1 MARHQKDIL
10 ESGLRIVSQQ
20 LPNSESVS
28 ILISVQAGSR
38 NEQKGQYGVAHF
50 AEHMLFKGTGKRPS
64 PLLVSSP
71 IESTGGFL
79 NASTGYESTN
89 YWCKVPEN
97 HFRTGIEILQD
108 MMQNSLLNEEE
119 INSERRVIIEE
130 IKTIEDYPDSKTA
143 LNLDKLMWP
152 GSALGRDIAGSIQS
166 VENIDQETIKAF
178 LDDFYLPTNTVIS
191 IAGNLDHDKSI
202 QSIDQ
207 LFLTHPFPGSQLKI
221 SPIENVQNSVKLDL
235 EKRAIEQIH
244 IHLGYPGVSITHP
257 DRYALDLLN
266 VILGDGM
273 SSRLFQEIRE
283 RLGLVYDIESEITHL
298 QDVGDLRITLAVD
311 KNRYIDAIKAILTEV
326 ENLKTGL
333 EGSEVVRAKQ
343 ILKGRM
349 RLRMDD
355 SQAVAAWNA
364 HQDLFNKQIECESV
378 IREYIDRNDIPKLQ
392 KAAFQYLDVS
402 KLNIAIVGDIESK
415 EPILDAIADL

>member
-1 MARHQKDIL
+1 
-10 ESGLRIVSQQ
+10 
-20 LPNSESVS
+20 
-28 ILISVQAGSR
+28 VQAGSR

-152 GSALGRDIAGSIQS
+152 DSALGRDIAGSVQS
-166 VENIDQETIKAF
+166 VENINQETIRAF

-191 IAGNLDHDKSI
+191 IAGNVDHDKSI

-235 EKRAIEQIH
+235 EKRGIEQIH

-326 ENLKTGL
+326 ENLKTEL
-333 EGSEVVRAKQ
+333 EGSEVIRAKQ

-364 HQDLFNKQIECESV
+364 HQDLFNKPIECESV
-378 IREYIDRNDIPKLQ
+378 IREHIDRNDIPKLQ

-415 EPILDAIADL
+415 EPILDAIANL

>member
-143 LNLDKLMWP
+143 SNLDKLMWP
-152 GSALGRDIAGSIQS
+152 DSALGRDIAGSIQS
-166 VENIDQETIKAF
+166 VENINQETIRAF

>member
-1 MARHQKDIL
+1 MARHQKAIL
-10 ESGLRIVSQQ
+10 ESGLRVVSQQ
-20 LPNSESVS
+20 LPSSESVS

-152 GSALGRDIAGSIQS
+152 DSALGRDIAGSIQS
-166 VENIDQETIKAF
+166 VENINQETIRAF

-191 IAGNLDHDKSI
+191 IAGNVDHDKSI

-283 RLGLVYDIESEITHL
+283 RLGLVYDIESGITHL

-364 HQDLFNKQIECESV
+364 HQDLFNKPIECESV
-378 IREYIDRNDIPKLQ
+378 IREHIDRNDIPKLQ

-415 EPILDAIADL
+415 EPILNAIVNL

>member
-152 GSALGRDIAGSIQS
+152 DSALGRDIAGSVQS
-166 VENIDQETIKAF
+166 VENINQETIRAF

-235 EKRAIEQIH
+235 EKRGIEQIH

-326 ENLKTGL
+326 ENLKTEL
-333 EGSEVVRAKQ
+333 EGSEVIRAKQ

-415 EPILDAIADL
+415 EPILDAIANL

>member
-152 GSALGRDIAGSIQS
+152 DSALGRDIAGSIQS
-166 VENIDQETIKAF
+166 VENINQETIRAF

-283 RLGLVYDIESEITHL
+283 RLGLVYDIESGITHL

>member
-1 MARHQKDIL
+1 
-10 ESGLRIVSQQ
+10 
-20 LPNSESVS
+20 
-28 ILISVQAGSR
+28 VQAGSR

-152 GSALGRDIAGSIQS
+152 DSALGRDIAGSVQS
-166 VENIDQETIKAF
+166 VENINQETIRAF

-235 EKRAIEQIH
+235 EKRGIEQIH

-326 ENLKTGL
+326 ENLKTEL
-333 EGSEVVRAKQ
+333 EGSEVIRAKQ

-415 EPILDAIADL
+415 EPILDAIANL

>member
-152 GSALGRDIAGSIQS
+152 DSALGRDIAGSIQS
-166 VENIDQETIKAF
+166 VENINQETIRAF

-191 IAGNLDHDKSI
+191 IAGNVDHDKSI

-235 EKRAIEQIH
+235 EKRGIEQIH

-415 EPILDAIADL
+415 EPILNAIANL

>member
-1 MARHQKDIL
+1 MVRHQKAIL
-10 ESGLRIVSQQ
+10 ESGLSIVSQR
-20 LPNSESVS
+20 LPSSESVS
-28 ILISVQAGSR
+28 ILISVQTGSR

-50 AEHMLFKGTGKRPS
+50 TEHMLFKGTGKRPS
-64 PLLVSSP
+64 PLLISSP

-108 MMQNSLLNEEE
+108 MIQNSLLNEEE

-152 GSALGRDIAGSIQS
+152 DSALGRDIAGSIQS
-166 VENIDQETIKAF
+166 VENITQETIRAF
-178 LDDFYLPTNTVIS
+178 IDNFYLPTNTVIS
-191 IAGNLDHDKSI
+191 IAGNVDHDTSI
-202 QSIDQ
+202 QSVDQ
-207 LFLTHPFPGSQLKI
+207 LFLTHPFSGSQPKI
-221 SPIENVQNSVKLDL
+221 SPIENVQNSVRLDL
-235 EKRAIEQIH
+235 EKRDIEQIH

-283 RLGLVYDIESEITHL
+283 RLGLVYDIESGITHL
-298 QDVGDLRITLAVD
+298 QDVGDFRITLAVD
-311 KNRYIDAIKAILTEV
+311 KNKYIDAIKAILTEV

-333 EGSEVVRAKQ
+333 EDSEVVRAKQ

-378 IREYIDRNDIPKLQ
+378 IKEYIDKNDILKLQ
-392 KAAFQYLDVS
+392 KAAFRYLDVS

-415 EPILDAIADL
+415 EPILNAIANL

>member
-152 GSALGRDIAGSIQS
+152 DSALGRDIAGSVQS
-166 VENIDQETIKAF
+166 VENINQETIRAF

-415 EPILDAIADL
+415 EPILDAIANL

>member
-152 GSALGRDIAGSIQS
+152 DSALGRDIAGSIQS
-166 VENIDQETIKAF
+166 VENINQETIRAF

-191 IAGNLDHDKSI
+191 IAGNVDHDKSI

-283 RLGLVYDIESEITHL
+283 RLGLVYDIESGITHL

-378 IREYIDRNDIPKLQ
+378 IREHIDRNDIPKLQ

-415 EPILDAIADL
+415 EPILNAIANL

>member
-1 MARHQKDIL
+1 
-10 ESGLRIVSQQ
+10 
-20 LPNSESVS
+20 
-28 ILISVQAGSR
+28 VQAGSR

-152 GSALGRDIAGSIQS
+152 DSALGRDIAGSIQS
-166 VENIDQETIKAF
+166 VENINQETIRAF

>member
-130 IKTIEDYPDSKTA
+130 LKTIEDYPDSKTA

-152 GSALGRDIAGSIQS
+152 DSALGRDIAGSIQS
-166 VENIDQETIKAF
+166 VENINQETIRAF

-191 IAGNLDHDKSI
+191 IAGNVDHDKSI

-283 RLGLVYDIESEITHL
+283 RLGLVYDIESGITHL

-415 EPILDAIADL
+415 EPILNAIANL

>member
-152 GSALGRDIAGSIQS
+152 DSALGRDIAGSIQS
-166 VENIDQETIKAF
+166 VENITQETIRAF
-178 LDDFYLPTNTVIS
+178 IDNFYLPTKTVIS
-191 IAGNLDHDKSI
+191 IAGNVDHDTSI
-202 QSIDQ
+202 QSVDQ
-207 LFLTHPFPGSQLKI
+207 LFLTHPFSGSQPKI
-221 SPIENVQNSVKLDL
+221 SPIENVQNSVRLDL
-235 EKRAIEQIH
+235 EKRDIEQIH

-283 RLGLVYDIESEITHL
+283 RLGLVYDIESGITHL

-364 HQDLFNKQIECESV
+364 HQDLFSKPIECESV
-378 IREYIDRNDIPKLQ
+378 IREHIDRNDIPKLQ

-415 EPILDAIADL
+415 EPILNAIANL

>member
-108 MMQNSLLNEEE
+108 MIQNSLLNEEE

-152 GSALGRDIAGSIQS
+152 DSALGRDIAGSIQS
-166 VENIDQETIKAF
+166 VENINQETIRAF

-191 IAGNLDHDKSI
+191 IAGNVDHDKSI

-283 RLGLVYDIESEITHL
+283 RLGLVYDIESGITHL

-364 HQDLFNKQIECESV
+364 HQDLFNKPLECESV
-378 IREYIDRNDIPKLQ
+378 IREHIDRNDIPKLQ

-415 EPILDAIADL
+415 EPILNAIANL

>member
-130 IKTIEDYPDSKTA
+130 LKTIEDYPDSKTA

-152 GSALGRDIAGSIQS
+152 DSALGRDIAGSIQS
-166 VENIDQETIKAF
+166 VENINQETIKAF

>member
-152 GSALGRDIAGSIQS
+152 DSALGRDIAGSIQS
-166 VENIDQETIKAF
+166 VENINQETIRAF

-191 IAGNLDHDKSI
+191 IAGNVDHDKSI

-283 RLGLVYDIESEITHL
+283 RLGLVYDIESGITHL

-415 EPILDAIADL
+415 EPILNAIANL

>member
-1 MARHQKDIL
+1 LARHQKDIL

-152 GSALGRDIAGSIQS
+152 DSALGRDIAGSIQS
-166 VENIDQETIKAF
+166 VENINQETIRAF

-191 IAGNLDHDKSI
+191 IAGNVDHDKSI

-283 RLGLVYDIESEITHL
+283 RLGLVYDIESGITHL

-364 HQDLFNKQIECESV
+364 HQDLFNKPIECESV
-378 IREYIDRNDIPKLQ
+378 IREHIDRNDIPKLQ

-415 EPILDAIADL
+415 EPILNAIANL

>member
-152 GSALGRDIAGSIQS
+152 DSALGRDIAGSIQS
-166 VENIDQETIKAF
+166 VENINQETIRAF

-191 IAGNLDHDKSI
+191 IAGNVDHDKSI

-283 RLGLVYDIESEITHL
+283 RLGLVYDIESGITHL

-364 HQDLFNKQIECESV
+364 HQDLFNKPIECESV
-378 IREYIDRNDIPKLQ
+378 IREHIDRNDIPKLQ

-415 EPILDAIADL
+415 EPILNAIANL

>member
-130 IKTIEDYPDSKTA
+130 LKTIEDYPDSKTA

-152 GSALGRDIAGSIQS
+152 DSALGRDIAGSIQS
-166 VENIDQETIKAF
+166 VENINQETIRAF

-191 IAGNLDHDKSI
+191 IAGNVDHDKSI

-283 RLGLVYDIESEITHL
+283 RLGLVYDIESGITHL

-364 HQDLFNKQIECESV
+364 HQDLFNKPIECESV
-378 IREYIDRNDIPKLQ
+378 IREHIDRNDIPKLQ

>member
-1 MARHQKDIL
+1 MARHQKAIL
-10 ESGLRIVSQQ
+10 ESGLRVVSQQ
-20 LPNSESVS
+20 LPSSESVS
-28 ILISVQAGSR
+28 ILISVQTGSR
-38 NEQKGQYGVAHF
+38 NEQKGLYGVAHF

-64 PLLVSSP
+64 PLSVSSP

-152 GSALGRDIAGSIQS
+152 DSALGRDIAGSIQS
-166 VENIDQETIKAF
+166 VENINQETIRAF

-191 IAGNLDHDKSI
+191 IAGNVDHDKSI

-283 RLGLVYDIESEITHL
+283 RLGLVYDIESGITHL

-364 HQDLFNKQIECESV
+364 HQDLFNKPLECESV
-378 IREYIDRNDIPKLQ
+378 IREHIDRNDIPKLQ

-415 EPILDAIADL
+415 EPILNAIANL

>member
-152 GSALGRDIAGSIQS
+152 DSALGRDIAGSVQS
-166 VENIDQETIKAF
+166 VENINQETIRAF

-191 IAGNLDHDKSI
+191 IAGNVDHDKSI

-235 EKRAIEQIH
+235 EKRGIEQIH

-326 ENLKTGL
+326 ENLKTEL
-333 EGSEVVRAKQ
+333 EGSEVIRAKQ

-364 HQDLFNKQIECESV
+364 HQDLFNKPIECESV
-378 IREYIDRNDIPKLQ
+378 IREHIDRNDIPKLQ

-415 EPILDAIADL
+415 EPILDAIANL

>member
-130 IKTIEDYPDSKTA
+130 LKTIEDYPDSKTA

-152 GSALGRDIAGSIQS
+152 DSALGRDIAGSIQS
-166 VENIDQETIKAF
+166 VENINQETIRAF

-283 RLGLVYDIESEITHL
+283 RLGLVYDIESGITHL

>member
-130 IKTIEDYPDSKTA
+130 LKTIEDYPDSKTA

-152 GSALGRDIAGSIQS
+152 DSALGRDIAGSIQS
-166 VENIDQETIKAF
+166 VENINQETIKAF

-415 EPILDAIADL
+415 EPILNAIANL

>member
-1 MARHQKDIL
+1 LARHQKDIL

-130 IKTIEDYPDSKTA
+130 LKTIEDYPDSKTA

-152 GSALGRDIAGSIQS
+152 DSALGRDIAGSIQS
-166 VENIDQETIKAF
+166 VENINQETIKAF

-415 EPILDAIADL
+415 EPILNAIANL

>member
-152 GSALGRDIAGSIQS
+152 DSALGRDIAGSIQS
-166 VENIDQETIKAF
+166 VENINQETIRAF

-191 IAGNLDHDKSI
+191 IAGNVDHDKSI

-283 RLGLVYDIESEITHL
+283 RLGLVYDIESGITHL

-349 RLRMDD
+349 RVRTDD

-378 IREYIDRNDIPKLQ
+378 IKEYIDKNDILKLQ
-392 KAAFQYLDVS
+392 KAAFRYLDVS
-402 KLNIAIVGDIESK
+402 KLNIAIVGDIGSK
-415 EPILDAIADL
+415 GPILNAIANL

>member
-152 GSALGRDIAGSIQS
+152 DSALGRDIAGSIQS
-166 VENIDQETIKAF
+166 VENINQETIRAF

-221 SPIENVQNSVKLDL
+221 SPIGNVQNSVKLDL

-415 EPILDAIADL
+415 EPILDAIANL

>member
-1 MARHQKDIL
+1 
-10 ESGLRIVSQQ
+10 
-20 LPNSESVS
+20 
-28 ILISVQAGSR
+28 VQAGSR

-130 IKTIEDYPDSKTA
+130 LKTIEDYPDSKTA

-152 GSALGRDIAGSIQS
+152 DSALGRDIAGSIQS
-166 VENIDQETIKAF
+166 VENINQETIKAF

>member
-1 MARHQKDIL
+1 MYERTTL
-10 ESGLRIVSQQ
+10 PNGLRLLSSNM
-20 LPNSESVS
+20 PHTRSVS
-28 ILISVQAGSR
+28 IGIFVGAGSR
-38 NEQKGQYGVAHF
+38 YEDDVHAGASHYL
-50 AEHMLFKGTGKRPS
+50 EHMLFKGTGKRPS

-152 GSALGRDIAGSIQS
+152 DSALGRDIAGSVQS
-166 VENIDQETIKAF
+166 VENINQETIRAF

-235 EKRAIEQIH
+235 EKRGIEQIH

-326 ENLKTGL
+326 ENLKTEL
-333 EGSEVVRAKQ
+333 EGSEVIRAKQ

-415 EPILDAIADL
+415 EPILDAIANL

>member
-1 MARHQKDIL
+1 
-10 ESGLRIVSQQ
+10 
-20 LPNSESVS
+20 
-28 ILISVQAGSR
+28 VQAGSR

-152 GSALGRDIAGSIQS
+152 DSALGRDIAGSIQS

>member
-130 IKTIEDYPDSKTA
+130 LKTIEDYPDSKTA

-152 GSALGRDIAGSIQS
+152 DSALGRDIAGSVQS
-166 VENIDQETIKAF
+166 VENINQETIRAF

-283 RLGLVYDIESEITHL
+283 RLGLVYDIESGITHL

-326 ENLKTGL
+326 ENLKTEL
-333 EGSEVVRAKQ
+333 EGSEVIRAKQ

>member
-152 GSALGRDIAGSIQS
+152 DSALGRDIAGSVQS
-166 VENIDQETIKAF
+166 VENINQETIRAF

-235 EKRAIEQIH
+235 EKRGIEQIH

-415 EPILDAIADL
+415 EPILDAIANL

>member
-152 GSALGRDIAGSIQS
+152 DSALGRDIAGSIQS

-283 RLGLVYDIESEITHL
+283 RLGLVYDIESGITHL

-364 HQDLFNKQIECESV
+364 HQDLFSKQIECESV

>member
-1 MARHQKDIL
+1 MVRHQKAIL
-10 ESGLRIVSQQ
+10 ESGLSIVSQR
-20 LPNSESVS
+20 LPSSESVS
-28 ILISVQAGSR
+28 ILISVQTGSR

-79 NASTGYESTN
+79 NASTGYESTT

-108 MMQNSLLNEEE
+108 MIQNSLLNEEE

-152 GSALGRDIAGSIQS
+152 DSALGRDIAGSIQS
-166 VENIDQETIKAF
+166 VENITQETIRAF
-178 LDDFYLPTNTVIS
+178 IDNFYLPTKTVIS
-191 IAGNLDHDKSI
+191 IAGNVDHDTSI
-202 QSIDQ
+202 QSVDQ
-207 LFLTHPFPGSQLKI
+207 LFLTHPFSGSQPKI
-221 SPIENVQNSVKLDL
+221 SPIENVQNSVRLDL
-235 EKRAIEQIH
+235 EKRDIEQIH

-283 RLGLVYDIESEITHL
+283 RLGLVYDIESGITHL
-298 QDVGDLRITLAVD
+298 QDVGDFRITLAVD
-311 KNRYIDAIKAILTEV
+311 KNKYIDAIKAILTEV

-333 EGSEVVRAKQ
+333 EDSEVVRAKQ

-378 IREYIDRNDIPKLQ
+378 IKEYIDKNDILKLQ
-392 KAAFQYLDVS
+392 KAAFRYLDVS
-402 KLNIAIVGDIESK
+402 KLNIAIVGDIGSK
-415 EPILDAIADL
+415 GPILNAIANL

>member
-1 MARHQKDIL
+1 
-10 ESGLRIVSQQ
+10 
-20 LPNSESVS
+20 
-28 ILISVQAGSR
+28 
-38 NEQKGQYGVAHF
+38 
-50 AEHMLFKGTGKRPS
+50 
-64 PLLVSSP
+64 
-71 IESTGGFL
+71 
-79 NASTGYESTN
+79 
-89 YWCKVPEN
+89 
-97 HFRTGIEILQD
+97 
-108 MMQNSLLNEEE
+108 
-119 INSERRVIIEE
+119 
-130 IKTIEDYPDSKTA
+130 
-143 LNLDKLMWP
+143 
-152 GSALGRDIAGSIQS
+152 
-166 VENIDQETIKAF
+166 
-178 LDDFYLPTNTVIS
+178 
-191 IAGNLDHDKSI
+191 
-202 QSIDQ
+202 
-207 LFLTHPFPGSQLKI
+207 
-221 SPIENVQNSVKLDL
+221 
-235 EKRAIEQIH
+235 
-244 IHLGYPGVSITHP
+244 
-257 DRYALDLLN
+257 
-266 VILGDGM
+266 
-273 SSRLFQEIRE
+273 
-283 RLGLVYDIESEITHL
+283 L

>member
-152 GSALGRDIAGSIQS
+152 DSALGRDIAGSIQS
-166 VENIDQETIKAF
+166 VENINQETIKAF

-191 IAGNLDHDKSI
+191 IAGNVDHDKSI

-283 RLGLVYDIESEITHL
+283 RLGLVYDIESGITHL

-415 EPILDAIADL
+415 EPILNAIANL

>member
-152 GSALGRDIAGSIQS
+152 DSALGRDIAGSIQS
-166 VENIDQETIKAF
+166 VENINQETIRAF

>member
-152 GSALGRDIAGSIQS
+152 DSALGRDIAGSIQS
-166 VENIDQETIKAF
+166 VENINQETIRAF

-191 IAGNLDHDKSI
+191 IAGNVDHDKSI

-235 EKRAIEQIH
+235 EKRGIEQIH

-283 RLGLVYDIESEITHL
+283 RLGLVYDIESGITHL

-326 ENLKTGL
+326 ENLKTEL
-333 EGSEVVRAKQ
+333 EGSEVIRAKQ

-364 HQDLFNKQIECESV
+364 HQDLFNKPIACESV
-378 IREYIDRNDIPKLQ
+378 IREHIDRNDIPKLQ

-415 EPILDAIADL
+415 EPILNAIANL